1 MKKKLLGSI
10 IALDLWIAIVI
21 SNVFVL
27 LYIMNNNIN
36 YNALLMVLSS
46 FFLLNL
52 IIFGVVLYKFKN
64 QIKN

>member
-21 SNVFVL
+21 SNVFIL